1 VELPLGV
8 EMLLAWGSNYMHDKG
23 SVHSSDVELL
33 LQMHRVDERCHTKA
47 EFEVAIAE
55 FMVH

>member
-1 VELPLGV
+1 
-8 EMLLAWGSNYMHDKG
+8 MLLAWGSNYMHDKG